1 MFHVE
6 QITQGS
12 APATTCP
19 DSQECSTWN
28 RRIKNS
34 EFAVPIIYIILYYII
49 FVRSVMSV
57 KKRAMGRGLDALFES
72 NSRDEGGVSVLPVSD
87 IEPNKGQP
95 RKNFDEKSI
104 EELAESVK
112 IHGIIQPILVRAA
125 GDGFYVIVA
134 GERRYRAAKLA
145 GLTEVPVI
153 ITELSSAEAAE
164 VALVENLQRSDLNP
178 IEVAEAYKALTDDFS
193 LTQQQLAD
201 RIGKPRSS
209 VANSLRLLE
218 MPEKVR
224 KYVADGKLSDGH
236 AKVIAGLADDE
247 LIKTAAEE
255 VVKNELSVRATEL
268 LVKRLRTPKKVTVED
283 PQKKSYDRALSER
296 MFSILGRKVKV
307 NKGRK
312 HTLEIAYTDSDD
324 LESLIK
330 RICGDDVFDF

>member
-1 MFHVE
+1 
-6 QITQGS
+6 
-12 APATTCP
+12 
-19 DSQECSTWN
+19 
-28 RRIKNS
+28 
-34 EFAVPIIYIILYYII
+34 
-49 FVRSVMSV
+49 MSV

-72 NSRDEGGVSVLPVSD
+72 NSRDESGISVLPVSD

-95 RKNFDEKSI
+95 RKNFDERSI

-112 IHGIIQPILVRAA
+112 IHGILQPIIVRAA

-134 GERRYRAAKLA
+134 GERRYRAAKAA

-209 VANSLRLLE
+209 VANALRLLE
-218 MPEKVR
+218 MPEKVK
-224 KYVADGKLSDGH
+224 KYIADGKLSDGH
-236 AKVIAGLADDE
+236 AKVLAGLADE
-247 LIKTAAEE
+247 SLIKEAAEE
-255 VVKNELSVRATEL
+255 VVKNELSVRSTEL
-268 LVKRLRTPKKVTVED
+268 LVKKMKAPKKVTVED

-296 MFSILGRKVKV
+296 MFSVLGRKVTV

-312 HTLEIAYTDSDD
+312 HTLEIAYTDNDD

-330 RICGDDVFDF
+330 KLCGEDVFDF